1 MYIVCGFKP
10 VRLISGSVTVT
21 GSLPEALAC
30 LTAVPVTLNESGA
43 MKSSFSVDMRRHG
56 DLGILTRHDRKGL
69 LAAECHIVVSLDRD
83 VAGLDD
89 RLIFAFV

>member
-1 MYIVCGFKP
+1 M
-10 VRLISGSVTVT
+10 
-21 GSLPEALAC
+21 
-30 LTAVPVTLNESGA
+30 TAGKIIEEVIGILDLYHGIGDV
-43 MKSSFSVDMRRHG
+43 RRHG